1 MKTCPNC
8 GNQIADDAAF
18 CNNCGVSVA
27 VNTQAASDNAQ
38 SVDMNAQA
46 SNTQQGPQ
54 PTPQPQPQ
62 AQQSYGQAPYQ
73 QPLVYSDPKDHT
85 KEFDAQDIAD
95 NRIIAIA
102 AYLFGIIGV
111 LIAFIAGT
119 PFTRFHA
126 RNSLRISIAAI
137 IILIPSIIPFL
148 GWLVTGICAAIL
160 GVIKIVAIVWACMGK
175 AKELPIISDIG
186 FLS

>member
-27 VNTQAASDNAQ
+27 VNTQAASDNAK

-54 PTPQPQPQ
+54 PTPQPQPTPNF
-62 AQQSYGQAPYQ
+62 GQAPYQ

>member
-18 CNNCGVSVA
+18 CNNCGVSVT
-27 VNTQAASDNAQ
+27 VNQQAES
-38 SVDMNAQA
+38 AQA
-46 SNTQQGPQ
+46 TNPQ
-54 PTPQPQPQ
+54 PQGQPAPQPQPQ
-62 AQQSYGQAPYQ
+62 PQQSYGQAPYQ

-95 NRIIAIA
+95 NRIIALA
-102 AYLFGIIGV
+102 AYLFGILGV